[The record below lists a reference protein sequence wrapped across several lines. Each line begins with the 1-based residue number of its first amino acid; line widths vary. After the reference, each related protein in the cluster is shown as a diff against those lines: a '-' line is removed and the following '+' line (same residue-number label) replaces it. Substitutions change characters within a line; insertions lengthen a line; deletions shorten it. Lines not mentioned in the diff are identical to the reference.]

1 MIIYLIL
8 LLLIIWFI
16 CGLFNDIKVGKIYKQ
31 LNTESK
37 SFSFFGYNKKLDYI
51 KKKIYRMEDKHYQ
64 KELSKIQVC
73 QKFFV
78 ISSVFPFIL
87 ALISKMI
94 S

>member
-37 SFSFFGYNKKLDYI
+37 SFGFFGYNKKLDYI
-51 KKKIYRMEDKHYQ
+51 KKKIYHMEDKHYQ

-87 ALISKMI
+87 ALISKVV

>member
-16 CGLFNDIKVGKIYKQ
+16 CGLLNDIKVEKIYKQ

-37 SFSFFGYNKKLDYI
+37 SFGFFEYNKKLDYI
-51 KKKIYRMEDKHYQ
+51 QKKIYHMEDKHYQ

-73 QKFFV
+73 QKFFI

-87 ALISKMI
+87 AAISKMV

>member
-1 MIIYLIL
+1 MMIYLIL
-8 LLLIIWFI
+8 LVLIIWFV

-37 SFSFFGYNKKLDYI
+37 SFGFFGYNKKLDYI
-51 KKKIYRMEDKHYQ
+51 QNKISRMEDKHYQ

-73 QKFFV
+73 QKFFI

-87 ALISKMI
+87 ALISKI
-94 S
+94 VS